1 MTSNVSLAVWCKPKQ
16 QTATTTIEAHFNYWR
31 IAGDANFRRSDTQS
45 TSDFIEVGILVD
57 DPTQIDSIRVFIP
70 FEVERTAVTDCS
82 TYFTTADI
90 AQGIFNELLRGVG
103 VANSGPRS
111 VELLRGD
118 NSVFARVHSFTKS
131 NSGIVTKELDLEK
144 RDNGTLLTI
153 SDHVLNDASALYGH
167 GPSPAYF
174 RLRIEIRDV
183 ESNPLIR
190 VISTPDRLLQSSYDQ
205 IEYLDFRLN
214 EARTL
219 PDPLELDM
227 RKERGAGVKMRLVA
241 FLTAIPV
248 QSEISIS
255 NTASHKMRLLEHDL
269 WNAYMPGGIPEG
281 MVVYHWKRTTSVP
294 SDPTLASEFT
304 GEIGDFTAF
313 VKLRTRR
320 SSVQIWVAYLL
331 VAFVFG
337 VLGNLAAN
345 LIQSCIDGRW

>member
-1 MTSNVSLAVWCKPKQ
+1 MTSNVSLAVWCKPKK
-16 QTATTTIEAHFNYWR
+16 QTATTQIEAHFNYWR
-31 IAGDANFRRSDTQS
+31 IAGDANFRRSDKEAI
-45 TSDFIEVGILVD
+45 SDFIEVGLMVD
-57 DPTQIDSIRVFIP
+57 DPTQIDSIRIFIP
-70 FEVERTAVTDCS
+70 LEVERIAVTDCS

-103 VANSGPRS
+103 AANSGPKS

-131 NSGIVTKELDLEK
+131 DSGIVAKELDLEK

-153 SDHVLNDASALYGH
+153 SSHALNDASALYGQS
-167 GPSPAYF
+167 PSPAYF
-174 RLRIEIRDV
+174 RLRINISDV

-190 VISTPDRLLQSSYDQ
+190 VVSTPDRLLQSSYDQ

-227 RKERGAGVKMRLVA
+227 RNERGTGVKMRLVA

-255 NTASHKMRLLEHDL
+255 NNASHKMRLLEHDL

-281 MVVYHWKRTTSVP
+281 MVVYHWKRT
-294 SDPTLASEFT
+294 ASGLIESALTGEFT

-320 SSVQIWVAYLL
+320 SSVRIWLAYLA

-337 VLGNLAAN
+337 VLGNLVAN
-345 LIQSCIDGRW
+345 FVQSCIDGRW